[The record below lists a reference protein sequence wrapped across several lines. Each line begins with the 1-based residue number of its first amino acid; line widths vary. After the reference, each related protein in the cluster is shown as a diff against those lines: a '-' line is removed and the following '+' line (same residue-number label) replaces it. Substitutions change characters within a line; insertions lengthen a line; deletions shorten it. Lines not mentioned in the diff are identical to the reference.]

1 MELQILYEDNAIIVC
16 KKPAGV
22 ATQTKRLGQAD
33 MESLLKKLPCRER
46 RTALYRSGAPA

>member
-33 MESLLKKLPCRER
+33 MESRPISEWCTGL
-46 RTALYRSGAPA
+46 TSQ